1 MNEIDGFKISLV
13 LLVFVSFVCFSQ
25 ANTVSFQGLGDLPG
39 GGFWSNAV
47 GVSADGSVVVGFSD
61 SSASDIGEAFRWE
74 NGVMTGLGYPAGRR
88 LSEQGVGRLGRRLGC
103 GGIQRLGLGQRG
115 VYLGR
120 RQRDAESQRS
130 AGKQLRSRPDR
141 LGITWGR

>member
-74 NGVMTGLGYPAGRR
+74 NGVMTGLGYP
-88 LSEQGVGRLGRRLGC
+88 RRLGC